1 MKKVGKNMI
10 YFDNAATTLPKP
22 KTVGEAMVEALNSFG
37 NPSRGGHEYSLRSSR
52 VLYETRELLANL
64 IGVKDPLN
72 IAFTGNSTMSLNMAI
87 LGLGLT
93 EGDEIITTTLEHNSV
108 LRPIYKLKKIG
119 VKVKFIGSDKVG
131 NINYDEL
138 EGSITENTKAVIV
151 THASN
156 LTGNLVDI
164 DRIGRVAKKHNL
176 IFIVDGSQSLGVF
189 PVDVVKN
196 NIDILCFTGHKGLMG
211 PTGVGGIYVSPKVDL
226 NPYLV
231 GGSGSHSFSEEHP
244 KTMPDKLEAGTPNI
258 HGIAG
263 LNASLKYI
271 FDLGMDTIRENEL
284 SLAKVFYEGIKDLPK
299 VKIYGDFSSFYRSP
313 IVTINLVGIPSSDL
327 SEVLSYDYGIATRS
341 GIHCAPLMH
350 NDFKTNEDGMVR
362 FSFSHFN
369 TMDEILKTVDI
380 LKKLSE
386 SI

>member
-1 MKKVGKNMI
+1 MI

-22 KTVGEAMVEALNSFG
+22 KAVGEAIIDALNSFG

-52 VLYETRELLANL
+52 VLYETRELLAKL
-64 IGVKDPLN
+64 IGVEDPLN
-72 IAFTGNSTMSLNMAI
+72 IAFTGNSTMSLNIAI
-87 LGLGLT
+87 LGLALK

-108 LRPIYKLKKIG
+108 LRPIYKLKKNKI
-119 VKVKFIGSDKVG
+119 KVKFISSDKIG

-138 EGSITENTKAVIV
+138 ESSIGKNTKVIIT

-164 DRIGRVAKKHNL
+164 EKIGKLAKKHKI
-176 IFIVDGSQSLGVF
+176 IFIVDASQSLGVF
-189 PVDVVKN
+189 PVDVIKD

-211 PTGVGGIYVSPKVDL
+211 PTGVGGIYVSPKIDL
-226 NPYLV
+226 KSYIV
-231 GGSGSHSFSEEHP
+231 GGSGSYSFSEEHP
-244 KTMPDKLEAGTPNI
+244 KTMPDKLEGGTPNI

-271 FDLGMDTIRENEL
+271 FNIGVDTIREKEL
-284 SLAKVFYEGIKDLPK
+284 SLAKAFYEGIKELPK
-299 VKIYGDFSSFYRSP
+299 IKIYGDFNSFYRSP
-313 IVTINLVGIPSSDL
+313 IVTINLEGIPSSDL
-327 SEVLSYDYGIATRS
+327 AEVLSFDYGIATRS

-350 NDFKTNEDGMVR
+350 NDFKTNETGMVR
-362 FSFSHFN
+362 FSFSHYN
-369 TMDEILKTVDI
+369 TMEEILKTVKI
-380 LKKLSE
+380 LKRISE

>member
-1 MKKVGKNMI
+1 MI

-22 KTVGEAMVEALNSFG
+22 KSVGEAMVEALKTCG

-52 VLYETRELLANL
+52 ILYETRELLAKL
-64 IGVKDPLN
+64 IGVEDPLN
-72 IAFTGNSTMSLNMAI
+72 IAFTGNSTMSLNIAI
-87 LGLGLT
+87 RGLGLKD
-93 EGDEIITTTLEHNSV
+93 GDEIITTTLEHNSV
-108 LRPIYKLKKIG
+108 LRPIYKLKKNG
-119 VKVKFIGSDKVG
+119 VKVKFIGSDNVG
-131 NINYDEL
+131 NINYDEF
-138 EGSITENTKAVIV
+138 ESKITKNTKVIIT

-164 DRIGRVAKKHNL
+164 DKVGKIAHENNI

-211 PTGVGGIYVSPKVDL
+211 PSGVGGIYVSPKL
-226 NPYLV
+226 NIKSCFV
-231 GGSGSHSFSEEHP
+231 GGSGSHSFSKEHP
-244 KTMPDKLEAGTPNI
+244 QTMPDKLEAGTPNI

-271 FDLGMDTIRENEL
+271 FNFGMDKIREKEL
-284 SLAKVFYEGIKDLPK
+284 NLAKVFYEGIREISKI
-299 VKIYGDFSSFYRSP
+299 KIYGDFSTFYRSP
-313 IVTINLVGIPSSDL
+313 IVTINLGDIPSSDL

-350 NDFKTNEDGMVR
+350 NDFKTNENGMVR
-362 FSFSHFN
+362 FSFSHYN
-369 TMDEILKTVDI
+369 TMEEILKTIEI
-380 LKKLSE
+380 LKGLSE
-386 SI
+386 SL

>member
-1 MKKVGKNMI
+1 MI

-22 KTVGEAMVEALNSFG
+22 KAVGEAMVEALNSFG

-52 VLYETRELLANL
+52 VLYETRELLAKL
-64 IGVKDPLN
+64 IGVEDPLN
-72 IAFTGNSTMSLNMAI
+72 IAFTGNSTMSLNIAI
-87 LGLGLT
+87 LGLGLK

-108 LRPIYKLKKIG
+108 LRPIYKLKKNG
-119 VKVKFIGSDKVG
+119 VKVKFIGSDRIG

-138 EGSITENTKAVIV
+138 EASIGENTKAIIA

-164 DRIGRVAKKHNL
+164 DRIGKAAHRNNL

-271 FDLGMDTIRENEL
+271 FNTGVDTIREKEL
-284 SLAKVFYEGIKDLPK
+284 SLAKTFYEGIKDLPK
-299 VKIYGDFSSFYRSP
+299 VKIYGDFNSFYRSP
-313 IVTINLVGIPSSDL
+313 IVTINLEGVPSSDL

-350 NDFKTNEDGMVR
+350 NDFKTNENGMVR
-362 FSFSHFN
+362 FSFSHYN
-369 TMDEILKTVDI
+369 TMEEILKTIEI
-380 LKKLSE
+380 LKTLSE

>member
-1 MKKVGKNMI
+1 MI
-10 YFDNAATTLPKP
+10 YFDNATTLPKP
-22 KTVGEAMVEALNSFG
+22 KVVGEAMVEALNSFG

-52 VLYETRELLANL
+52 VLYETRELLAKL

-108 LRPIYKLKKIG
+108 LRPIYKLKKNG

-138 EGSITENTKAVIV
+138 EANISKNTKVIIA

-164 DRIGRVAKKHNL
+164 DKIGKAAKKHNL

-226 NPYLV
+226 NTYLV
-231 GGSGSHSFSEEHP
+231 GGSGSHSFSEKHP

-271 FDLGMDTIRENEL
+271 FNTGMDTIREKEL
-284 SLAKVFYEGIKDLPK
+284 SLAKTFYEG
-299 VKIYGDFSSFYRSP
+299 
-313 IVTINLVGIPSSDL
+313 TINLEGIPSSDL

-350 NDFKTNEDGMVR
+350 NDFKTNGNGMVR
-362 FSFSHFN
+362 FSFSHYN
-369 TMDEILKTVDI
+369 TMEEILKTINI
-380 LKKLSE
+380 LKDLSE